1 MIKTKKIRTEVM
13 PICDIVSENHS
24 GLMIPSIQRD
34 YKWGPGHDS
43 DDNLNSAAYV
53 FLEDMIDFYRLRSE
67 DDIYFTGTMIV
78 FEEDGQERTQ
88 VMDGQQRLTTITTL
102 MGVVRHLLTKN
113 KIADYSEKV
122 SEIERAFL
130 TLRDGE
136 PLLMSKKKTDQRS
149 IKFLIEIESYQS
161 VKTAPKSK
169 KNNFNFKR
177 ENIRYDG
184 TSINC
189 VMEYF
194 QDRLCREFGIKGTNS
209 DLEKLVDF
217 YNVISE
223 YVYIN
228 YSHTH
233 SPSLAYKMFVTA
245 NSRGTP
251 LNNFDVFRGLVM
263 ANNRING
270 YGEEL
275 ELQWNLDDADGIL
288 QELFSKSKDIGKA
301 IDKVM
306 SDAVTILQ
314 GEKVST
320 NHVMSRL
327 EHLISKFNSR
337 EELDKL
343 VNFFNNYFT
352 ELQAIENQEGKIGRT
367 QNLRMRY
374 YGFSQQ
380 IQYYAAA
387 RVTWGRK
394 APAVEKLM
402 DTLEIIVTRKLILAN
417 GRISALF
424 YQLAPKHFKLIR
436 ECDPDS
442 DEEQEKVV
450 YKIAK
455 QFEMAKEN
463 PTDEEIKSILLK
475 QQFSVETTSEKNK
488 LIAILTS
495 IETNKYGNWQFSST
509 QRNPKIV
516 RFMPKFEGVEHD
528 FTYPKTWVE
537 KEQCPN
543 YLGNQFLVKELLTI
557 GDVGKFKLNKSSR
570 SSQINSNGKMFTES
584 YYQSLLGTPWN
595 LSMVIARTRVLTD
608 KLIKRF
614 PINCLRG

>member
-88 VMDGQQRLTTITTL
+88 VMDGQQRWTTITVL
-102 MGVVRHLLTKN
+102 MGVLRHLLTKN

-122 SEIERAFL
+122 SEIERTFL

-161 VKTAPKSK
+161 VKTAPESK

-436 ECDPDS
+436 KCDPDS

-528 FTYPKTWVE
+528 FTYPKTWAE

-557 GDVGKFKLNKSSR
+557 GDVGKFKLNKGSR

-608 KLIKRF
+608 KLVKRF